1 MISCDTNVLFAVV
14 NPDDS
19 HHAIAR
25 RFIEGYASNMQF
37 VLAEQ
42 VLVELY
48 CLLRNPMI
56 QKRPLSAA
64 EAAKVITS
72 IRQNPSWAIVDVPS
86 APSVMNEVWRRVAK
100 PNFARRRIHDL
111 RLALTLRHWGV
122 DEFYTRNTKDFQ
134 DIGFSKLINP
144 FDL

>member
-1 MISCDTNVLFAVV
+1 MISCDTNVLFAAV

-19 HHAIAR
+19 NHAIAR
-25 RFIEGYASNMQF
+25 RFIEGYASNMHF

-64 EAAKVITS
+64 ETAKVITS

-134 DIGFSKLINP
+134 DIDFAKLINP

>member
-1 MISCDTNVLFAVV
+1 MISCDTNVLFAAV

-19 HHAIAR
+19 NHAIAR

-48 CLLRNPMI
+48 CLLRNPVI
-56 QKRPLSAA
+56 QKAPLSAS
-64 EAAKVITS
+64 EAVDVIAS
-72 IRQNPSWAIVDVPS
+72 FRQNPAWAVVDIPLEPV
-86 APSVMNEVWRRVAK
+86 VMREVWRRAAK
-100 PNFARRRIHDL
+100 PDFARRRIHDL

-122 DEFYTRNTKDFQ
+122 DEFYTCNTKDFV
-134 DIGFSKLINP
+134 DVGFGRVVNP
-144 FDL
+144 FDP

>member
-1 MISCDTNVLFAVV
+1 MISCDTNVLFAAI

-19 HHAIAR
+19 NHAIAR
-25 RFIEGYASNMQF
+25 RFIEGYANNMQF

-48 CLLRNPMI
+48 CLLRNPTI

-64 EAAKVITS
+64 EAAKVIMV
-72 IRQNPSWAIVDVPS
+72 IKQNRFWAIVDVPS
-86 APSVMNEVWRRVAK
+86 TPSVMNELWRRVAK

-122 DEFYTRNTKDFQ
+122 DEFYTRNTKDFR
-134 DIGFSKLINP
+134 DIDFVRLINP

>member
-1 MISCDTNVLFAVV
+1 MISCDTNVLFAAD
-14 NPDDS
+14 NPDDPN
-19 HHAIAR
+19 HAIAR

-64 EAAKVITS
+64 EAAKVE
-72 IRQNPSWAIVDVPS
+72 A
-86 APSVMNEVWRRVAK
+86 AAEVAQET
-100 PNFARRRIHDL
+100 NA
-111 RLALTLRHWGV
+111 
-122 DEFYTRNTKDFQ
+122 
-134 DIGFSKLINP
+134 
-144 FDL
+144 

>member
-1 MISCDTNVLFAVV
+1 MISCDTNVLFAAI

-19 HHAIAR
+19 NHAIAR
-25 RFIEGYASNMQF
+25 RFIEGYANNMQF

-64 EAAKVITS
+64 EAAKVIMV
-72 IRQNPSWAIVDVPS
+72 IKQNRFWAIVDVPS
-86 APSVMNEVWRRVAK
+86 TPSVMNELWRRVAK

-122 DEFYTRNTKDFQ
+122 DEFYTRNTKDFR
-134 DIGFSKLINP
+134 DIDFVRLINP

>member
-1 MISCDTNVLFAVV
+1 MISCDTNVLFAAV

-19 HHAIAR
+19 NHAIAR
-25 RFIEGYASNMQF
+25 RFIEGYANNMQF

-64 EAAKVITS
+64 EAAKVIMS
-72 IRQNPSWAIVDVPS
+72 IKQNPFWAIVDVPS
-86 APSVMNEVWRRVAK
+86 VPSVMNEVWRRVAK

-122 DEFYTRNTKDFQ
+122 DEFYTRNTKCFQ
-134 DIGFSKLINP
+134 DIDFAQLINP